1 MFLSARKKN
10 VRSFIFYGV
19 RRYSLK
25 WMMCMAL
32 LLMATRPVLA
42 DSEKIPDLLGNW
54 TDLKLV
60 MTR

>member
-1 MFLSARKKN
+1 
-10 VRSFIFYGV
+10 
-19 RRYSLK
+19 
-25 WMMCMAL
+25 MAL